1 VRRIL
6 QINVVCGSGSTG
18 RIVDQIGNLL
28 INNGSQSFIAFGR
41 GECITLSSTFKI
53 GNKFSKYWN
62 AMTSRLFDSEG
73 FGSKR
78 STLLLIKYIIKVK
91 PDIIHLHNLHGYYLN
106 ISILFTY
113 LRNSGIPVVWTLH
126 DCWAFTG
133 HCAYFDYVGCN
144 KWKSECSSCP
154 QLSEYPRSLVLDN
167 SRRNYLTK
175 KYLLSGFE
183 NFTIVTPSIWLSRIV
198 SQSFLKNYNCRVI
211 NNGIDLRIFRPVDG
225 SSIRNRFNLGSRKI
239 VLGVASE
246 WTDRKGLKYF
256 EELSILLGEDVQII
270 LIGLTKSQIRNISRS
285 IIGLTRTSNLNELIA
300 IYSIA
305 DVFVNPT
312 LEDNFPTT
320 NLEALAC
327 GTPVVTFDTG
337 GSPEAIS
344 FDTGLVVPKGN
355 VNLLRSAIN
364 EVLENSNRFN
374 AANCR
379 KRAVEFYD
387 SNDRFLNY
395 LNLYEELLS

>member
-1 VRRIL
+1 MRVL
-6 QINVVCGSGSTG
+6 QINVVCGAGSTG
-18 RIVDQIGNLL
+18 RIANQIGDVL
-28 INNGSQSFIAFGR
+28 INNGSESFIAFGR
-41 GECITLSSTFKI
+41 GECNSLSSTYKI
-53 GNKFSKYWN
+53 GNKFSISWN
-62 AMTSRLFDSEG
+62 AMNSRLFDSEG
-73 FGSKR
+73 FGAR
-78 STLLLIKYIIKVK
+78 HSTLLLIKHIIKIK

-106 ISILFTY
+106 VSILFTY
-113 LRNSGIPVVWTLH
+113 LKNSGIPVVWTLH

-167 SRRNYLTK
+167 SRRNYITK
-175 KYLLSGFE
+175 KYLLSGLE
-183 NFTIVTPSIWLSRIV
+183 NFTIVTPSFWLSRIV

-211 NNGIDLRIFRPVDG
+211 NNGIDLRIFRPLDG

-239 VLGVASE
+239 LLGVASE

-256 EELSILLGEDVQII
+256 EELSILIGKDVQII
-270 LIGLTKSQIRNISRS
+270 LIGLTKSQIKNISRN

-300 IYSIA
+300 FYSIA

-355 VNLLRSAIN
+355 VDLLRSAIY
-364 EVLENSNRFN
+364 EVLENSNKFN